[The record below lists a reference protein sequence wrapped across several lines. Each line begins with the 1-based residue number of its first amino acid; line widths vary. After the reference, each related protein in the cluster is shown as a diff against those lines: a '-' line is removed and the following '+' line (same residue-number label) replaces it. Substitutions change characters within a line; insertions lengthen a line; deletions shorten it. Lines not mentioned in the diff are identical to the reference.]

1 MKFMKLIDL
10 INQAANNYEKTRE
23 EKYKKE
29 WYKLINEYARQYAYV
44 KGTIKQ

>member
-1 MKFMKLIDL
+1 MKLIDL
-10 INQAANNYEKTRE
+10 INKAANNYEKTRK

-29 WYKLINEYARQYAYV
+29 WYNLINEYSRQYAYV